1 MKIKGEYCLDLNSE
15 QLLFYNALKN
25 ICRFRDMTAQKFMV
39 LAPQNTLLR
48 NI

>member
-1 MKIKGEYCLDLNSE
+1 MKGAYCLKLYSE

-25 ICRFRDMTAQKFMV
+25 ICRFRDMTAQNFMV
-39 LAPQNTLLR
+39 LDPDNPLLR